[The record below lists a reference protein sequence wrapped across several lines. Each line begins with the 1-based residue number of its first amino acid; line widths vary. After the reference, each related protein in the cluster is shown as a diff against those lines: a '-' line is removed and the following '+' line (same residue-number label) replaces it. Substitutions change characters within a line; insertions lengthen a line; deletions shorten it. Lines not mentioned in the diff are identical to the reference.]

1 MGFVEWLLTQTEAFL
16 NATASSQFGA
26 MAAALGTIFI
36 LLATVLIV
44 VVLINFVLQVRSMD
58 GRTAVLLLVK
68 LSLINIFA
76 FNWTQFNL
84 VTNAVIDGLNR
95 IAASLIAAVS
105 GESPGGGGFMS
116 FAQSF
121 DGIIAEFSNYLNA
134 ATSNMGWMT
143 GAMVGGLGAGM
154 LGLLAALCAGILI
167 FTKIMLS
174 FMFAIAPIM
183 LIASMFEV
191 TKDYFHRWLTNTVSY
206 ALYPVV
212 IAGIFSTIIGL
223 TTNLA
228 AVLGDPEDATS
239 MGQLIPF
246 FAMILLSMGLMAVT
260 PILVSSLSG
269 NLAMASASALA
280 GQGIM
285 LGSMA
290 RAGASAAALTALRF
304 GRGAANTQVHQA
316 QAARGVAPAAAVA
329 GRIAGSTAQKAGQA
343 INRMVTRN
351 RTLSK

>member
-16 NATASSQFGA
+16 NATAESQFGA
-26 MAAALGTIFI
+26 MAAALGIVFI
-36 LLATVLIV
+36 LLATLLIL
-44 VVLINFVLQVRSMD
+44 VVLVNFVFQVRSMD
-58 GRTAVLLLVK
+58 GRTAVMLVVK

-76 FNWTQFNL
+76 FNWTEFNK

-95 IAASLIAAVS
+95 IAAALISAVS
-105 GESPGGGGFMS
+105 GGGGGGGGFMS
-116 FAQSF
+116 FAQAF

-134 ATSNMGWMT
+134 ATANMGWMM
-143 GAMVGGLGAGM
+143 GAIVGGIGAGM

-191 TKDYFHRWLTNTVSY
+191 TKDYFHRWLSNTVSY
-206 ALYPVV
+206 AMYPVV

-228 AVLGDPEDATS
+228 SVLGNPEDASS

-269 NLAMASASALA
+269 NLAMAQAGTLL
-280 GQGIM
+280 GQGMM
-285 LGSMA
+285 L
-290 RAGASAAALTALRF
+290 AALSRRGAGGAFNF
-304 GRGAANTQVHQA
+304 GRGAVNTKGFQA
-316 QAARGVAPAAAVA
+316 QRERGTAPTTAVV
-329 GRIAGSTAQKAGQA
+329 GRMVGSAAQKAGQTV
-343 INRMVTRN
+343 NRMAARG

>member
-16 NATASSQFGA
+16 NATAESQFGA
-26 MAAALGTIFI
+26 MAAALGMVFI
-36 LLATVLIV
+36 LLATLLIL
-44 VVLINFVLQVRSMD
+44 VVLVNFVFQVRSMD
-58 GRTAVLLLVK
+58 GRTAVMLLVK

-76 FNWTQFNL
+76 FNWTEFNT

-95 IAASLIAAVS
+95 IAAALIAAVS
-105 GESPGGGGFMS
+105 GGGGGAGFMS
-116 FAQSF
+116 FAQAF

-134 ATSNMGWMT
+134 ATANMGWMM
-143 GAMVGGLGAGM
+143 GAIVGAIGAGM

-191 TKDYFHRWLTNTVSY
+191 TKDYFHRWLSNTVSY
-206 ALYPVV
+206 AMYPVV

-228 AVLGDPEDATS
+228 SVLGNPEDATS

-269 NLAMASASALA
+269 NLAMAQASSLA
-280 GQGIM
+280 GQGMMI
-285 LGSMA
+285 
-290 RAGASAAALTALRF
+290 AALGRRGAGGLFNF
-304 GRGAANTQVHQA
+304 GRGAVNTQGYKA
-316 QAARGVAPAAAVA
+316 QRERGVAPATAVVGRMA
-329 GRIAGSTAQKAGQA
+329 GTAAQKTGQA
-343 INRMVTRN
+343 VRRMATRA
-351 RTLSK
+351 RKLSE